1 MARSTVLIHNA
12 LLRSKHGYCRDNGLY
27 RTAARRAD
35 EREGDRSV
43 DDRRRIGEDPDNG
56 GRTSKPARLAA
67 ERAVRARQAAADDDD
82 DASAD
87 TARERR
93 QRRAQFLAELAEA
106 RELRK
111 RVAPRRTRA
120 AELHERVLRTF
131 RY

>member
-1 MARSTVLIHNA
+1 MARSTVLIHDA
-12 LLRSKHGYCRDNGLY
+12 LLRTKHGYCRENGFY
-27 RTAARRAD
+27 RTAVRRAD

-43 DDRRRIGEDPDNG
+43 ADRRRIGEDPDNG
-56 GRTSKPARLAA
+56 GRTSKPARLTA
-67 ERAVRARQAAADDDD
+67 ERAVRARQAADDDD

-93 QRRAQFLAELAEA
+93 QRRAQFLTELAEA